1 MEALSSR
8 LRKESDYSLIK
19 ITPAHLELV
28 GQELPADK
36 LAHRTRALVI
46 GGEAL
51 TFEKLGLWSA
61 HVPEIRL
68 INEYGPTETVV
79 GCCIY
84 EVAPGNLRS
93 GPVPIGRPI
102 GNTQIYIL
110 GTYLAPVPIG
120 VVGEIH
126 IGGDGLARG
135 YLNRPEA
142 TAEKFIP
149 NPFSVNPGAGS
160 TRPAIWRVTCRMAT
174 SSFLVGSTIRSSCA
188 VTASSLGK

>member
-79 GCCIY
+79 GCCFMKS
-84 EVAPGNLRS
+84 LREIS
-93 GPVPIGRPI
+93 AAGRCPSA
-102 GNTQIYIL
+102 GRLET
-110 GTYLAPVPIG
+110 
-120 VVGEIH
+120 
-126 IGGDGLARG
+126 R
-135 YLNRPEA
+135 
-142 TAEKFIP
+142 KFT
-149 NPFSVNPGAGS
+149 FSVRIYSRCPSASLVKS
-160 TRPAIWRVTCRMAT
+160 T
-174 SSFLVGSTIRSSCA
+174 
-188 VTASSLGK
+188 